1 MIGQQEVS
9 VSIMLMG
16 ILCFVL
22 ILMDRL
28 ASDLTKILV
37 IAGMMFCI
45 FAIGWLCYLIS
56 YNKLQPLIN
65 RIRPETDIVWVRIT
79 KGGMLTFQV
88 ARKGVYG
95 QTKGIVSKH
104 HADVVDKGDFPIRTI
119 NGNSAI
125 LVYDMMSHNANPKN
139 AVAWKQIFKR
149 HKIERGKDAYG
160 IAKAEGEVIEIDK

>member
-16 ILCFVL
+16 IFCFIL
-22 ILMDRL
+22 ILMDRM
-28 ASDLTKILV
+28 ASNITKILV
-37 IAGMMFCI
+37 VVGMMCCI
-45 FAIGWLCYLIS
+45 FAISWICYLIS

-65 RIRPETDIVWVRIT
+65 RIRPEHDIVWVRIT

-88 ARKGVYG
+88 AKKGVYG
-95 QTKGIVSKH
+95 QTKGIVGKYN
-104 HADVVDKGDFPIRTI
+104 ADVVDKGDFPIRCI

-139 AVAWKQIFKR
+139 AVAWKQIFK
-149 HKIERGKDAYG
+149 KLNIEKGKDAY
-160 IAKAEGEVIEIDK
+160 AKAKQENKVMKVAK

>member
-9 VSIMLMG
+9 VSIMLIG

-28 ASDLTKILV
+28 VSDITKILV
-37 IAGMMFCI
+37 VVGMMFCI

-88 ARKGVYG
+88 AKKGVYG
-95 QTKGIVSKH
+95 QTKGLVGKYN
-104 HADVVDKGDFPIRTI
+104 ADVVDKGDFPIRCV

-125 LVYDMMSHNANPKN
+125 LVYDMMSHNVNPKN
-139 AVAWKQIFKR
+139 AVGWKQIFKR
-149 HKIERGKDAYG
+149 HKIDRGKDAYG
-160 IAKAEGEVIEIDK
+160 IAKQNNEVIKTD